1 MVYYVHSITKY
12 GLTWHSVAQRIG
24 KPTTRMP
31 RPAEKVLSTKRRA
44 ANACTRKALGW
55 PKRSKLA
62 HAFMWEYSYKR
73 LKLAR

>member
-31 RPAEKVLSTKRRA
+31 RPAEKVSLHGAQGGQRLHEKGVR
-44 ANACTRKALGW
+44 
-55 PKRSKLA
+55 LA
-62 HAFMWEYSYKR
+62 QKIQVGPCIHVGIQ
-73 LKLAR
+73 L